1 MQGMKSELEDGG
13 GERISRTFSVVCGQK
28 ANPNCPKPDKTDEG
42 EDPLAHVVAQCR
54 VDMASG
60 MATFRAWFLPSTQLL
75 PSPGLFLAVS
85 FDGSKTRAAAQTS
98 SSLEILG
105 QKDIFS
111 FTEASSE
118 ISWNLSSN
126 WSCCHHTSLLELS
139 HHRNGG

>member
-1 MQGMKSELEDGG
+1 MWPKSKPKLSQARE
-13 GERISRTFSVVCGQK
+13 T
-28 ANPNCPKPDKTDEG
+28 NPNCPKPEKRDGG
-42 EDPLAHVVAQCR
+42 EDPLAQVAAQCR
-54 VDMASG
+54 VDTASG

-75 PSPGLFLAVS
+75 ASPGLFLAVS
-85 FDGSKTRAAAQTS
+85 FGGGKTRAAAQTS

-126 WSCCHHTSLLELS
+126 WSCRRHTSLLELS
-139 HHRNGG
+139 HLRNGG